1 MENPVVFDIPEGH
14 FVHTTDTAS
23 FLVRASDGEAVAVL
37 KDDQTTP
44 LAEWKADLKTS
55 VAVKNPEG
63 FNGHPDHDRDHPHH
77 QLTTFG
83 IDPKTHFI
91 HWDAA
96 YPTVIRR
103 ADGEPVYRL
112 VEGRCEALT

>member
-1 MENPVVFDIPEGH
+1 MENSVGFDIPEGH
-14 FVHTTDTAS
+14 FIHTTDTAK
-23 FLVRASDGEAVAVL
+23 FIVGSDGEAVYAIENALQVPIE
-37 KDDQTTP
+37 K
-44 LAEWKADLKTS
+44 WKADLKTS

-63 FNGHPDHDRDHPHH
+63 FNGHPEHDRDHPHH
-77 QLTTFG
+77 QLATFG
-83 IDPKTHFI
+83 LDPKTHFI